1 MRAAIL
7 GWGRFGAALGG
18 LLDDHGVP
26 YRALDVTAAVPEERR
41 ARSPEELLD
50 GATHVVLAV
59 PVPAIRAAAE
69 ALAPLLVDGQLVL
82 DVGSVKVEPVAALA
96 AALGSRRP
104 WVGTHPLF
112 GPTSLSRAERPLRV
126 VVCPNASFPEAA
138 GAARAFYERL
148 SCEVREATP
157 EAHDRAM
164 ARTHVLSFFVAK
176 GLLAIG
182 AGDEPFAP
190 PSFQAMA
197 RTLESVR
204 GDAGHLFAAIQ
215 RGNPFAAAAR
225 RELVD
230 ALTAIDAEVVGGSDA
245 DEATLSI
252 PALAPAPPE
261 LSEARGQIDAVDR
274 ELLALLT
281 RRTELARRA
290 GRAKAELGLPV
301 RDPEREAAL
310 LADREAWGVALGL
323 DGDAVRALFEH
334 VVAASRRAQHRDRG

>member
-1 MRAAIL
+1 MRTAIV

-26 YRALDVTAAVPEERR
+26 YRAWDPAARIPPERR
-41 ARSPEELLD
+41 ASSLAEVVAD
-50 GATHVVLAV
+50 ATHVVLAV
-59 PVPAIRAAAE
+59 PVPAVGDAAR
-69 ALAPLLVDGQLVL
+69 ALAPLLAPAQLVL
-82 DVGSVKVEPVAALA
+82 DVGSVKVAPVAALSS
-96 AALGSRRP
+96 ALGARQP

-126 VVCPNASFPEAA
+126 VVCPNPLFP
-138 GAARAFYERL
+138 GAASRARALYERL
-148 SCEVREATP
+148 SCEVRDATP
-157 EAHDRAM
+157 EEHDRVM

-176 GLLAIG
+176 GLLAMG

-197 RTLESVR
+197 RTLEAVR

-215 RGNPFAAAAR
+215 RGNPFAADAR

-230 ALTAIDAEVVGGSDA
+230 ALSAIDREVTAGVDA
-245 DEATLSI
+245 DEAALSI
-252 PALAPAPPE
+252 PALAPTPPE

-274 ELLALLT
+274 ELLALLA

-290 GRAKAELGLPV
+290 GRAKADLGRPV

-310 LADREAWGVALGL
+310 LDEREAWGAALGL
-323 DGDAVRALFEH
+323 DAASVRALFED
-334 VVAASRRAQHRDRG
+334 VIAASRAAQRADRG